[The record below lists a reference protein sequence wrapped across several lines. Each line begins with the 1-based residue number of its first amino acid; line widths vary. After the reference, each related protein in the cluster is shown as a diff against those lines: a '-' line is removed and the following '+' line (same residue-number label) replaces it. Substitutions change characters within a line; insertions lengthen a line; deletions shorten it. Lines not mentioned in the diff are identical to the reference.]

1 LNKWSVTKVF
11 EGLEN
16 TTKSQI
22 KDIQV
27 DDNVINVLD
36 SIFDRIPVSIILID
50 AKSKIL
56 MISKSFAEFLGV
68 TKEEAE
74 GKTVG
79 QINRNTRFPYVMER
93 KKSEIA
99 WKHTF
104 QNGETAI
111 VHRIPILN
119 KKGEAEYGFG
129 MVLFDNIEE
138 LKRTIEK
145 NELLSN
151 ELKHYKKVLK
161 KIQGAHYSWKSIIGE
176 SESIKTAKYLG
187 TKASETDS
195 TVLIT
200 GESGTGKELFAHAI
214 HNDSKRQDAPFIKV
228 NCGAIPYELLESELF
243 GYVEGAFTGSRRG
256 GQIGKFELADKGS
269 IFLDE
274 IGDLPMNMQ
283 VKLLRV
289 IQEKE
294 IQKLGDSRT
303 AKIDIRI
310 IAATNKKLKEQ
321 VKKNLFREDLYY
333 RLNVMSIEVPSLK
346 DRIADI
352 EELSEYLIKKICRH
366 LGKYVTSISDEAM
379 AILVNHSWPGNVREL
394 ENVLERAINICDND
408 KIQVKHFPMYLLDK
422 KESTVYEAPVKV
434 KKIPDLKKSVEIMEK
449 NIIQEALGLT
459 MGNKVRAAHELGISR
474 SSLYDKI
481 KEYGL

>member
-1 LNKWSVTKVF
+1 MNKWSVSKVF
-11 EGLEN
+11 EGTESAGIN
-16 TTKSQI
+16 QN

-27 DDNVINVLD
+27 DENVINVLD

-50 AKSKIL
+50 AYSKIL
-56 MISKSFAEFLGV
+56 MISQSFADFLGV
-68 TKEEAE
+68 TKEKAT

-79 QINRNTRFPYVMER
+79 EINRNTRFPYVMER

-119 KKGEAEYGFG
+119 RKGESEYGFG

-138 LKRTIEK
+138 LKQIIEK
-145 NELLSN
+145 NELLTT

-161 KIQGAHYSWKSIIGE
+161 KIQGAHYSWESIIGE
-176 SESIKTAKYLG
+176 SEAIKEAKHFG
-187 TKASETDS
+187 TKASETES

-214 HNDSKRQDAPFIKV
+214 HNDSKRQDGPFIKV

-243 GYVEGAFTGSRRG
+243 GYVEGAFTGSRKG
-256 GQIGKFELADKGS
+256 GQIGKFELAHKGS

-303 AKIDIRI
+303 VKIDIRI
-310 IAATNKKLKEQ
+310 IAATNKNLKEQ

-346 DRIADI
+346 HRIADI
-352 EELSEYLIKKICRH
+352 EELSQYLIKKISRH
-366 LGKYVTSISDEAM
+366 LGKYVTGISKEAM
-379 AILVNHSWPGNVREL
+379 DILKNHNWPGNVREL
-394 ENVLERAINICDND
+394 ENVLERAINICDGET
-408 KIQVKHFPMYLLDK
+408 IQVKHFPIYLLEEERPAENNVRTDNR
-422 KESTVYEAPVKV
+422 
-434 KKIPDLKKSVEIMEK
+434 KIPDLKKSVENMEK
-449 NIIQEALGLT
+449 NIIKEALYLT
-459 MGNKVRAAHELGISR
+459 MGNKVRAAQELGISR

-481 KEYGL
+481 KEFGL